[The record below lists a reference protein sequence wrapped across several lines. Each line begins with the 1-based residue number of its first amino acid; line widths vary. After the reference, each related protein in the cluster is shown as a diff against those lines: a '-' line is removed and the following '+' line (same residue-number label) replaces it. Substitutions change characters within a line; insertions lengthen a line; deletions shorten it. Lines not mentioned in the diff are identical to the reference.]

1 MAKSLQPW
9 LGDLVEG
16 ELNAVIEWHEATLN
30 APKIKRD
37 PDSRFHD
44 DGSNFRSAVQSPTL
58 TLDSKVQI
66 LEVVCLSPSPLLL
79 LSDGNVSVKAKLSDT
94 AVSVIEDE
102 LEEPLS
108 TDMKGD
114 VISITSINVVSTP
127 YGPADGCLQLEVENL
142 QYLYHLRK
150 TVGAPD
156 AIGQRQNVSTL
167 LEVIRAIRAQQYT
180 DGSPTDAPSPSPH
193 VRDNSAVTQPQAVAG
208 SAQTDTGALEAQLDE
223 GGSQPGSLSNSST
236 RTQTS
241 PATHSLQTQQGFAT
255 QARAP
260 LKKARKGPSLGKEGY
275 EMADGVNLA
284 KPMGPALGID
294 KNASTS
300 PPRPLRAE
308 TSATNTAQLLDLLG
322 GGAKAPSRPSNAEE
336 VTEID
341 VEKSADGDQ
350 ATPATPRVDRLGT
363 TDHEAVRDCQRSV
376 KRRRLSAQNSETR
389 IDYAR
394 RRIPARQQSL
404 LERKESW
411 FPSKPGQV
419 FPIPNVPIELLKAW
433 ELAARDSH
441 AQSAH
446 EASHERDL
454 ESVGKAAPA
463 IERNDHYRGI
473 SAPSH
478 ERDGGDLDFSSSS
491 NSDEEFGESQWP
503 TSQPTSTKDMS
514 SPPRRS
520 TLPPDSTGG
529 SAGSSYKPSRSPEK
543 PDDVQRWNPAWN
555 SQRMPQATAMR
566 DLLPHHSPQK
576 HPLPPKLQPPSG
588 WDRYVPEYSV
598 LRKDRPPSSNDRDF
612 ARAPR
617 PSQDRRRTQPSQLS
631 SSGESN
637 THAEEISGRSR
648 GGSRER
654 PVPSDHRYGQSVSH
668 WTPRATLPPKSS
680 HLDNMAASS
689 HQSPE
694 RYLSRNPRAAGPD
707 SFTRSSRTMQPPPS
721 GHRYSPPRK
730 SSASSYLDS
739 GGSSSSRRRDSNVT
753 TKQERSDQFRDER
766 TNAGAGQN
774 SSRDRPSAESPFQHN
789 SNAFAGHSST
799 SYAHGRN
806 LAPTRPLSQ
815 TGESYYGM
823 FGAIRAGRLSNSPTS
838 NEMGDGSQ
846 RFLQRSSGK
855 TPSHLA
861 GSHASIPIDI
871 DSPTV
876 IKGTQY
882 SDDVGEIEMG
892 VPRPLQDPAMEH
904 RQRRSEHYRDAQRK
918 EWLLANFVV
927 SYNAGP
933 FIAKIHKEYMQS
945 HPADRVTANDFKGAI
960 HAAFPALAGQAG
972 PRSLKRKGSV
982 PALSSSLNFAT
993 PVGLPQL
1000 DGSNAAD
1007 ESPRLD
1013 PTSDEQPS
1021 RNTTTKPHIKQRP
1034 VMLGDDL
1041 SPSQQWREPSRSRPN
1056 SLSGTRAMKGNTSTE
1071 VEAPRETRSSE
1082 TKPAAKA
1089 SPQAISPLNSN
1100 AAGRQEDNLQNSHDE
1115 DRRASPPSLVF
1126 SDFATAWKSLAP
1138 GGAFARQ
1145 QPDIVPN
1152 QRRRG
1157 RRPVNILGWRL

>member
-16 ELNAVIEWHEATLN
+16 ELNAVIEWHKATQN

-44 DGSNFRSAVQSPTL
+44 DGSNFRSAVQSPPL

-66 LEVVCLSPSPLLL
+66 LEVICLSPSPIML

-114 VISITSINVVSTP
+114 VISINSINVVSTP

-150 TVGAPD
+150 TVGTPD

-167 LEVIRAIRAQQYT
+167 LEEIRAIRAQQYT
-180 DGSPTDAPSPSPH
+180 DGSPTEAPSKSS
-193 VRDNSAVTQPQAVAG
+193 RSRQNSVVPQSQAAAG
-208 SAQTDTGALEAQLDE
+208 SAHYDTGAPEAQLDE

-236 RTQTS
+236 KTQTS
-241 PATHSLQTQQGFAT
+241 PAIHSLQTQQGFAT
-255 QARAP
+255 QAKAP
-260 LKKARKGPSLGKEGY
+260 LKKSRKGPSLGKEGY
-275 EMADGVNLA
+275 EMAGGVNLA

-294 KNASTS
+294 KNAVTS
-300 PPRPLRAE
+300 PPRSLRAE
-308 TSATNTAQLLDLLG
+308 ASTTNTSQLLNLFG

-336 VTEID
+336 VIEID
-341 VEKSADGDQ
+341 VEKSADGDK
-350 ATPATPRVDRLGT
+350 ATAATSRFERLGT
-363 TDHEAVRDCQRSV
+363 TDHEAFHDSQRSV

-394 RRIPARQQSL
+394 RKIPAQQQIL

-411 FPSKPGQV
+411 FPSMPGQV
-419 FPIPNVPIELLKAW
+419 FPVPNVPIELLKAW
-433 ELAARDSH
+433 DLAARDNH

-446 EASHERDL
+446 EASHERDF
-454 ESVGKAAPA
+454 ESVGRASPA
-463 IERNDHYRGI
+463 IERIDHD
-473 SAPSH
+473 
-478 ERDGGDLDFSSSS
+478 RDGGDLDTSSSS
-491 NSDEEFGESQWP
+491 SSAEEFSESQWP
-503 TSQPTSTKDMS
+503 TSQPTPTKDFS
-514 SPPRRS
+514 SPLKRS
-520 TLPPDSTGG
+520 TLPPDSTEE
-529 SAGSSYKPSRSPEK
+529 SAGGSYKPSRSQEK
-543 PDDVQRWNPAWN
+543 PDNVQSRTPAR
-555 SQRMPQATAMR
+555 SSRHMPEATTMR
-566 DLLPHHSPQK
+566 ELPHRSPQK
-576 HPLPPKLQPPSG
+576 HPLPPKPQPLPEQ
-588 WDRYVPEYSV
+588 DQYIPEYSV
-598 LRKDRPPSSNDRDF
+598 LRKYRSSSSNDRGF

-617 PSQDRRRTQPSQLS
+617 LTQDRRGSQSSQVS
-631 SSGESN
+631 SSGGSN
-637 THAEEISGRSR
+637 TYAKERSERSR
-648 GGSRER
+648 GGSREQ
-654 PVPSDHRYGQSVSH
+654 PVPSYHRYGQSDSH
-668 WTPRATLPPKSS
+668 WTPRAKLPPQSS
-680 HLDNMAASS
+680 HLDSTAASS
-689 HQSPE
+689 RQSPE
-694 RYLSRNPRAAGPD
+694 QYLSRDPRAAGPD
-707 SFTRSSRTMQPPPS
+707 SSARTARTMQPPPS
-721 GHRYSPPRK
+721 ADRYSPPRK
-730 SSASSYLDS
+730 SSTSSYLPS
-739 GGSSSSRRRDSNVT
+739 GGSSSSRRRDANSM
-753 TKQERSDQFRDER
+753 TKQERSDRLGSER
-766 TNAGAGQN
+766 THADAGQN
-774 SSRDRPSAESPFQHN
+774 SLRGRPSAESPFQHS
-789 SNAFAGHSST
+789 SNAFTGHSST
-799 SYAHGRN
+799 LYAHGHN
-806 LAPTRPLSQ
+806 LAPSRPFSQ

-823 FGAIRAGRLSNSPTS
+823 FSAIRAGQPSNSPTS
-838 NEMGDGSQ
+838 NGAGDGSQ

-861 GSHASIPIDI
+861 GSHASVPINI

-882 SDDVGEIEMG
+882 SDDGGEIEMG
-892 VPRPLQDPAMEH
+892 VPRPLQDPATEH

-933 FIAKIHKEYMQS
+933 FIGMIHKEYVQS
-945 HPADRVTANDFKGAI
+945 HPADPVPANEFKKAI

-972 PRSLKRKGSV
+972 PRSLKRKRSV
-982 PALSSSLNFAT
+982 PALSSSLNAT

-1013 PTSDEQPS
+1013 PTCNAQPS
-1021 RNTTTKPHIKQRP
+1021 RSIIKPYDRQP
-1034 VMLGDDL
+1034 VGTAEHDGDGL
-1041 SPSQQWREPSRSRPN
+1041 SLSQQWSEPSRSRPN
-1056 SLSGTRAMKGNTSTE
+1056 DRLGTRAMKGNTSTE
-1071 VEAPRETRSSE
+1071 VKAPRETRSSQPNP
-1082 TKPAAKA
+1082 PAQNP
-1089 SPQAISPLNSN
+1089 PQALPTLDSKPY
-1100 AAGRQEDNLQNSHDE
+1100 GRQEDTTRNPHDE
-1115 DRRASPPSLVF
+1115 DERASPQSLAF
-1126 SDFATAWKSLAP
+1126 ADFASAWKSLAP

-1157 RRPVNILGWRL
+1157 RRPVDLLGWRL